1 MSSSRQDLIHHS
13 RREDN
18 AILIKRQAAANALQ
32 QYSLLALQ
40 AVKDCEVGS
49 LIQFQNVNYEFV
61 LIDVIIESGKD
72 ETENDAVKFL
82 SYYCMPCLNYFSA
95 FRILTDLPNELPKE
109 TYGGMRKKSST
120 R

>member
-40 AVKDCEVGS
+40 AVKDCES
-49 LIQFQNVNYEFV
+49 PAKTRL
-61 LIDVIIESGKD
+61 K
-72 ETENDAVKFL
+72 
-82 SYYCMPCLNYFSA
+82 MM
-95 FRILTDLPNELPKE
+95 RILTDLPNELPKE